1 MSKAM
6 ETTKVKKQWKTVLT
20 NRVDKTEWS
29 FPTMAVGN
37 FSGIVVEMTGK
48 EPETGEGV
56 GRVLI
61 ADGDRREGMIKKTWQ
76 LQNFTPVDGTIE
88 KVEVVKKAKAK

>member
-1 MSKAM
+1 MKQ
-6 ETTKVKKQWKTVLT
+6 EKEKKSWKTVLVD
-20 NRVDKTEWS
+20 RVDKSEWA

-37 FSGIVVEMTGK
+37 HSGIVVEMTGK

-61 ADGDRREGMIKKTWQ
+61 ADGDRHEGMIKKTWQ
-76 LQNFTPVDGTIE
+76 LHNFTPVDGRIE
-88 KVEVVKKAKAK
+88 RVRVEPKKSQATA